1 MQFDFIVAVD
11 SNWGISKNGKL
22 PWAGTVENAEDMNWF
37 KMMTRDSFVIMGR
50 KTYEAIGHPLAK
62 RTNVIISSSYVGV
75 TIYGAL
81 TETMCVFVNSFDAAL
96 KWCKWNSVV
105 NNTVNTNNNT
115 KITVNTPNSLKTL
128 KKCMVIGGN
137 CIYEQALR
145 SPFLRKGYVTVIPKN
160 YNCDLVFPQQLL
172 AGVPSHRELSFAC
185 VRTLNKYYTYDF
197 VNPSEGTYLFLL
209 AQLQGLS
216 QRRPNRTAVPT
227 LSVFHETLKFNL
239 SDSRGLVLP
248 MLTTKRVNF
257 PAVYH
262 ELMWFISGATDTQ
275 YLRDNKVTIWDGNT
289 TKEFLTQRGLPNYQ
303 DGELGPGYGYQWR
316 HAGAEYD
323 CTAQR
328 EYITKRRITVGLGDS
343 TTISNAVLNGPG
355 IDQLSN
361 VIRMIKEDPFS
372 RRLLVSAWNVKQLD
386 EMALVPCHY
395 SFQFYVEQCGESSEV
410 GSKSKLNCLVNMR
423 SADVFLGVPFN
434 ICSYALLTHM
444 VAHLTNLTPGELVIS
459 MADCHLYETH
469 LDAAREQI
477 KRAPRRFPT
486 LRFSD
491 KASAVLSIDEYLDCD
506 ISDFIIE
513 SYVPHPRIQAS
524 MVV

>member
-11 SNWGISKNGKL
+11 SNWGISKDGKL

-62 RTNVIISSSYVGV
+62 RTNVIISSSYIGV

-96 KWCKWNSVV
+96 KWCKVNSYV
-105 NNTVNTNNNT
+105 NNNVNINN
-115 KITVNTPNSLKTL
+115 PNRLNF

-137 CIYEQALR
+137 CVYEQALR
-145 SPFLRKGYVTVIPKN
+145 SPFLRKGYVTIIPKN
-160 YNCDLVFPQQLL
+160 YNCDLVFPQKLL
-172 AGVPSHRELSFAC
+172 EGIPSHRELSFAC
-185 VRTLNKYYTYDF
+185 VRTLNKYFTYDF
-197 VNPSEGTYLFLL
+197 VNPSEGSYLFLL
-209 AQLQGLS
+209 AQLQGLTTL
-216 QRRPNRTAVPT
+216 RPNRTAVPT

-257 PAVYH
+257 AAVYH
-262 ELMWFISGATDTQ
+262 ELMWFISGSTDTT

-289 TKEFLTQRGLPNYQ
+289 SKQFLVDRGLPAYQ
-303 DGELGPGYGYQWR
+303 EGELGPGYGFQWR
-316 HAGAEYD
+316 HAGAEFD
-323 CTAQR
+323 CATHRDYISQRRLTAGLDG
-328 EYITKRRITVGLGDS
+328 TVTNES
-343 TTISNAVLNGPG
+343 LNGPG

-361 VIRMIKEDPFS
+361 VIKMIKEDPFS

-395 SFQFYVEQCGESSEV
+395 SFQFYVEQCND
-410 GSKSKLNCLVNMR
+410 SKNKLNCLVNMR

-444 VAHLTNLTPGELVIS
+444 VALLTNLTPGELVIS

-477 KRAPRRFPT
+477 KRSPRRFPT
-486 LRFSD
+486 MRFSD
-491 KASAVLSIDEYLDCD
+491 RALEATTIDSFLEYD

-513 SYVPHPRIQAS
+513 GYVPHPRIQAS
-524 MVV
+524 MVI